1 MGFLRELR
9 KNWELFIMAL
19 PGIVLLFLFCYLPMG
34 GIVIAFKNYQYMKGL
49 FLSPWCGLSNFKF
62 LFSTNVAW
70 QITKLTLGYNLIFIL
85 LGLILPVTL
94 AILFNEIKN
103 AGLSKIYQTVS
114 IMPHFL
120 SWVVMSYVGLAF
132 LNNNGLLNALFHA
145 AGMKPI
151 DWYNAVSS
159 WPFILVFVHEWKMIG
174 FSSIIY
180 LACICGISP
189 EYYEAARLDGASK
202 WQQIKFITIPEL
214 KMMMIITTIMA
225 LGRIFNSDFG
235 LFYQMPMNQGQ
246 LFPVTETIDV
256 YVFNALQ
263 TMNNI
268 NMPAA
273 ASVFQS
279 IVGFITILIANGIIR
294 KIDAESALF

>member
-1 MGFLRELR
+1 MGFFRELR

-62 LFSTNVAW
+62 LFSTNIAW
-70 QITKLTLGYNLIFIL
+70 QITKLTLGYNFIFIL
-85 LGLILPVTL
+85 LGLVLPVTL
-94 AILFNEIKN
+94 AILFNEIRN
-103 AGLSKIYQTVS
+103 ARLSKIYQTVS

-145 AGMKPI
+145 AGMKSV

-159 WPFILVFVHEWKMIG
+159 WPFILVFVHEWKVIG

-202 WQQIKFITIPEL
+202 WQQICYITIPEL
-214 KMMMIITTIMA
+214 KLMMIITTIMA

-263 TMNNI
+263 SMNNI